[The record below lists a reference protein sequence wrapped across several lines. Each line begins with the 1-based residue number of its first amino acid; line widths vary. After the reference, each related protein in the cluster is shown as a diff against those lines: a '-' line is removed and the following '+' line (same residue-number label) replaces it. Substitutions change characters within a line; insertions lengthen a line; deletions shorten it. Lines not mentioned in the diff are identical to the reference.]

1 MTQEQSEKLQDKL
14 ETTVISRR
22 QLIKASGIAAL
33 GLSFSAPLI
42 QTVSA
47 KPAFTGYGGGG
58 GDDDDD
64 GGSWGDDYWRRRR
77 RR

>member
-1 MTQEQSEKLQDKL
+1 MEEQQHVLQDKL
-14 ETTVISRR
+14 ENTVISRR

-47 KPAFTGYGGGG
+47 KPAFSRYG
-58 GDDDDD
+58 DTDDDD
-64 GGSWGDDYWRRRR
+64 GSWSSDYWQRRRQR
-77 RR
+77 RG

>member
-1 MTQEQSEKLQDKL
+1 MIETQPKTLQDKL
-14 ETTVISRR
+14 ETTVLSRR

-47 KPAFTGYGGGG
+47 KPAFSGY

-64 GGSWGDDYWRRRR
+64 GGSWSSDYWRRRR

>member
-1 MTQEQSEKLQDKL
+1 MTQEQPELLQDKL
-14 ETTVISRR
+14 EATVLSRR

-47 KPAFTGYGGGG
+47 KPAFTGYG
-58 GDDDDD
+58 DHDD
-64 GGSWGDDYWRRRR
+64 GGSWSDDYWKYRRRQQS
-77 RR
+77 